1 MDMNNQ
7 QMPNMKPNLGM
18 PPMQPNMGAQVPN
31 NTTNEEIIEAIIDE
45 KWNSLLKD
53 INVILDWKAQAE
65 EQVTRLDQQFNDLKN
80 QFEKLHEAI
89 IAKIGEY
96 DKNILDVGA
105 EIKSMEKVFAKVLPV
120 FTENV
125 SELSRITDDLKGVKP
140 KSQNNSNR

>member
-7 QMPNMKPNLGM
+7 MPPMKPNLGM
-18 PPMQPNMGAQVPN
+18 PPMQPNMMQNPVN

-53 INVILDWKAQAE
+53 ITKILDWKAQAE
-65 EQVTRLDQQFNDLKN
+65 EQVTRLEQQFVDLKN
-80 QFEKLHEAI
+80 QFDKLHQAI

-125 SELSRITDDLKGVKP
+125 SELTRITDDLKGRTK
-140 KSQNNSNR
+140 K